1 MNSGFLKLNL
11 KDLSKGLT
19 VAILAA
25 VFSLLA
31 TALNAPGFSF
41 ATFNWGEIL
50 KIALMTGFSY
60 LGKNLISTEDGKVLG
75 VVG

>member
-11 KDLSKGLT
+11 NDLAKGIT
-19 VAILAA
+19 VSILAA
-25 VFSLLA
+25 VFTLLA

-41 ATFNWGEIL
+41 VTFDWGEVL

-60 LGKNLISTEDGKVLG
+60 LGKNLISTSDGKVLG
-75 VVG
+75 SIG